1 MAVGLRFAH
10 RAFTLVELLVVI
22 AIIGVLVAL
31 LLPAVQAAR
40 EAARRSQCGN
50 NLKQIG
56 LGFHSHESAH
66 GILADGG
73 ERPWALRS
81 MVGGRPAT
89 APRQNV
95 GWGYQLLPYIEQQNI
110 WSLADSEE
118 IKIYATPTY
127 FCPTRG
133 GPRWVQN
140 RARTET
146 RAMTDYAGNGGTD
159 STGSSGWGML
169 GNGIDG
175 VVVRRPVPGGKHS
188 NGQDYPVSWDVDPLI
203 RGPSVSLGRQI
214 TDGTSNT
221 MLVGEKCLNIA
232 MLGENQTDDDS
243 GYWDGWDWD
252 TIRWGYFQP
261 SADWGKKGVG
271 HSGMAALHG
280 AFGGSHPSVF
290 MVVRAD
296 GSVRPI
302 RFGVDLAV
310 FQAFCSRDDG
320 GVVDSGDL

>member
-1 MAVGLRFAH
+1 M
-10 RAFTLVELLVVI
+10 I

-81 MVGGRPAT
+81 MVGGRPAA

-95 GWGYQLLPYIEQQNI
+95 GWGYQLLPYIEQQAI

-118 IKIYATPTY
+118 VKVYATPTY

-133 GPRWVQN
+133 GPRWVQK
-140 RARTET
+140 
-146 RAMTDYAGNGGTD
+146 RAMLDYAGNGGTD
-159 STGSSGWGML
+159 STGSNGWGLL
-169 GNGIDG
+169 GNGLDG

-188 NGQDYPVSWDVDPLI
+188 NGADYPWIARDGEDAWI

-214 TDGTSNT
+214 TDGTSHT
-221 MLVGEKCLNIA
+221 MLAGEKCLNIA
-232 MLGENQTDDDS
+232 LLGQSQTDDDS
-243 GYWDGWDWD
+243 GYWDGYDWD
-252 TIRWGYFQP
+252 SIRWGYFQP
-261 SADWGKKGVG
+261 SADWGKEGVA
-271 HSGMAALHG
+271 HSGEVALHG

-290 MVVRAD
+290 MAVRAD
-296 GSVRPI
+296 GGVRPV

-310 FQAFCSRDDG
+310 FKAFCSRDDG
-320 GVVDSGDL
+320 GVVDSEDL